1 MNDLGPPL
9 EAILRRIAETP
20 ADFLGEPALAQRDG
34 VAVAA
39 LLGDVIHD
47 LGLGVDG
54 TIRRAFAAGQPGDQR
69 NRLMLGSIAAW
80 LLADDWLRDRPPAPS
95 RLSDFL
101 LTSLGELAGQ
111 ASAHAYVEQADRREE
126 LARTMLAR
134 LGLRPAGE
142 SAEQAR
148 DRLSAVSALERARL
162 LDASRLAEQRARE
175 VRDALARK
183 AAHESADKWTRE

>member
-1 MNDLGPPL
+1 MSPG
-9 EAILRRIAETP
+9 RR
-20 ADFLGEPALAQRDG
+20 
-34 VAVAA
+34 
-39 LLGDVIHD
+39 
-47 LGLGVDG
+47 
-54 TIRRAFAAGQPGDQR
+54 
-69 NRLMLGSIAAW
+69 
-80 LLADDWLRDRPPAPS
+80 WLRDRPPAPS

-111 ASAHAYVEQADRREE
+111 ASAHAYVEPADRREE

-162 LDASRLAEQRARE
+162 LDASRLAEARPEFAMLCRAMLRMSRPTNGLANDRE
-175 VRDALARK
+175 MQATET
-183 AAHESADKWTRE
+183 HPT